1 MLEVYMIENYR
12 AMSARTSRK
21 KRQAKDYYF
30 NADIGHRIIFIYS
43 TTQGKF
49 QMYILGGG
57 EGERWK
63 RCQTSDK
70 QRPNHEK
77 PIKLNITTVG

>member
-1 MLEVYMIENYR
+1 MN
-12 AMSARTSRK
+12 
-21 KRQAKDYYF
+21 
-30 NADIGHRIIFIYS
+30 
-43 TTQGKF
+43 
-49 QMYILGGG
+49 ILGRG

-63 RCQTSDK
+63 RCQISDK